1 MVRPPGRTL
10 GSGSVPAV
18 TFKGLCVDAAE
29 AARVA
34 RFWGAVLALD
44 VEIMDGGDA
53 VLRDDG
59 RATIWVNGVPEPKA
73 AKNRVHLDLH
83 VPADRAL
90 LDLGATPLGDQ
101 DGFRVYA
108 DPEGNEFCAFPG
120 PGPAAVA
127 LCTDSAEPE
136 PLARWWA
143 DLTGAAVG
151 PGPDGVPR
159 YLHDVPGLGPL
170 TWKFVPVTDPRT
182 AKNRWHWDVFAHVPD
197 LVAAGATVLRAR
209 DDAIGWTILADPDG
223 NEFCAFT
230 PAGDPA

>member
-59 RATIWVNGVPEPKA
+59 RATIWVNGV
-73 AKNRVHLDLH
+73 
-83 VPADRAL
+83 
-90 LDLGATPLGDQ
+90 
-101 DGFRVYA
+101 
-108 DPEGNEFCAFPG
+108 PEGNEFCAFPG

-197 LVAAGATVLRAR
+197 LVAAGATVPRAR

-230 PAGDPA
+230 PPAGDPA